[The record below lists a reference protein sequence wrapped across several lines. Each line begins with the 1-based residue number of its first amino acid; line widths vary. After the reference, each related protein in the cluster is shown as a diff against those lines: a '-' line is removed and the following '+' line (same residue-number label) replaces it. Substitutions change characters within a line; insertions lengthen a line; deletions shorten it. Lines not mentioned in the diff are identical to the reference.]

1 MASFS
6 LTQTLRKKAPLG
18 LFRRFGVMKVAALG
32 EAYELSVV
40 IVGKKRMRTLNRT
53 TRGKDYTTDI
63 LSFPLDKTA
72 GEIVINLDACKKK
85 AREFDRTFENYLDFL
100 FIHGLVHLL
109 GFDHG
114 SKMESKERA
123 VRQQFGV

>member
-6 LTQTLRKKAPLG
+6 LSQTLRKKATPG

-32 EAYELSVV
+32 ETYELSVV

-53 TRGKDYTTDI
+53 HRAKDYTTDI
-63 LSFPLDKTA
+63 LSFPLDKTS
-72 GEIVINLDACKKK
+72 GEIFMNLDACKKK
-85 AREFDRTFENYLDFL
+85 AREFDRTFENYLEFL

-114 SKMESKERA
+114 SKMESKEQA

>member
-6 LTQTLRKKAPLG
+6 LAQTLRKKAPAG
-18 LFRRFGVMKVAALG
+18 LFRRFGVMTVAVHG
-32 EAYELSVV
+32 EDYELSVV

-53 TRGKDYTTDI
+53 HRNKDYTTDI
-63 LSFPLDKTA
+63 LSFPIDKSA
-72 GEIVINLDACKKK
+72 GEIFINLDACKKK
-85 AREFDRTFENYLDFL
+85 AREFDRTFENYLEFL

-114 SKMESKERA
+114 SKMENKERA